1 MAEDRVVLRVRG
13 LAKSFPLRRD
23 VLGRTKERVRAVDGV
38 DLDVRAGTTVGIVG
52 ESGSGKTTVGRLMA
66 RLLVPDQ
73 GTVEVEGRDVS
84 RARGRELKETR
95 GRLQIIF
102 QDPYGALDPT
112 KTVGHAVAEPLLVH
126 GRIGRRDMRQHAGE
140 LLARVALDPAFADR
154 YPDELSGGQR
164 QRVCIARALSLS
176 PSVLIA
182 DEPTSALDLSTR
194 SEILNLLLSI
204 QEDTGQAMVLVS
216 HDFATVR
223 HLAHRVAVMYLGRI
237 VEEGPAERIA
247 EEPLHPYTR
256 ALLSA
261 VPLPDPEAQRSRR
274 RIVLDG
280 DLPDPANPPSGC
292 RFRTRCPLVRDEC
305 AHEDPPLLPAGP
317 GHSVACV
324 LHRPAA
330 EAAAGPAAPASGPQG
345 T

>member
-1 MAEDRVVLRVRG
+1 MLRVSG
-13 LAKSFPLRRD
+13 LTKSFPVRRGAF
-23 VLGRTKERVRAVDGV
+23 GRALESVRAVDGV
-38 DLDVRAGTTVGIVG
+38 DLEVRAGTTVGIVG

-66 RLLVPDQ
+66 RLLTPDR

-84 RARGRELKETR
+84 RARGAELKAVR
-95 GRLQIIF
+95 ARLQVVF

-112 KTVGHAVAEPLLVH
+112 KTVAHAVAEPLLVH
-126 GRIGRRDMRQHAGE
+126 GRIRRGEMREHAAA

-164 QRVCIARALSLS
+164 QRVCIARALALS
-176 PSVLIA
+176 PSVLVA

-204 QEDTGQAMVLVS
+204 QEETGQALVLVS

-223 HLAHRVAVMYLGRI
+223 HLSHRIAVMYLGRI

-247 EEPLHPYTR
+247 ESPRHPYTE

-261 VPLPDPEAQRSRR
+261 VPLPDPRAQRARE
-274 RIVLDG
+274 RIELGG
-280 DLPDPANPPSGC
+280 DLPDPADPPSGC
-292 RFRTRCPLVRDEC
+292 RFHTRCPVVMDVCRT
-305 AHEDPPLLPAGP
+305 EDPELLAVER
-317 GHSVACV
+317 GHRVAC
-324 LHRPAA
+324 LRHQP
-330 EAAAGPAAPASGPQG
+330 APAKEKVR
-345 T
+345 